1 MSTCMLLVYSE
12 AFTAA
17 LRRPRARNNARGSA
31 TAAAASLATISKDL
45 LIQRRADTSTRTSR
59 RSRRETEKKNER
71 LGSDRPLSS
80 RRIETSIDHRGRNVF
95 SGRGSSIVS
104 EWERERESE
113 REREKERERERQ
125 RETKSW
131 QSFLNR
137 KIYFVVVNG
146 GPWERAKKF
155 LPSIEETSSLL
166 FSNLFPFCI
175 LVCNF

>member
-113 REREKERERERQ
+113 REREKERERERESEAERNQ
-125 RETKSW
+125 ELTVVSQQEDLFRRCKRRPVGES
-131 QSFLNR
+131 Q
-137 KIYFVVVNG
+137 KISPLDRRN
-146 GPWERAKKF
+146 
-155 LPSIEETSSLL
+155 
-166 FSNLFPFCI
+166 
-175 LVCNF
+175 